1 MANNLKEDLKKKKP
15 ILGLEFTLKKI
26 RNQKVSKVY
35 VASNSN
41 EKEQLSILGKTM
53 GIDVVILDET
63 SKELGVLCK
72 KPFNVSVLS
81 FE

>member
-41 EKEQLSILGKTM
+41 KKKQLSILGKTM